1 MTPPDRPIA
10 KRSHMLMGETALS
23 ARFARGLTALVLA
36 TSLLWPIAAAQAA
49 IIYVSNDGELRNAIS
64 NANNNDTI
72 TFTSNITLSS
82 NLPAVTKSLTFAGGN
97 FTLSGANKY
106 QGLDVQ
112 AGTVVVRSITI
123 SNALALGGN
132 GGNGVGHGG
141 RGIDRSQ
148 VGDGGGGGGGGAGMG
163 GALYIGKNALVII
176 SNVNLLNNAAQ
187 GGRGGASRPAPNSV
201 SGGGGGGRNGG
212 NGGDGGTYSGSGG
225 DAHGNGGGGDG
236 GGSWLFSRSQGRDGG
251 YGGGGGGSVGD
262 SVGGAGG
269 FGGGGGGTYRFDVG
283 GGAGGFLGGMGVGD
297 AENYSGQ
304 GGGGG
309 GGGAGLGGALFVEPG
324 GNLTIVGDINI
335 SGNQVRGGYP
345 ISAPFDGSTGG
356 AAGSGIFLAGNGSL
370 NVQPNTGQTQTIN
383 DAIVDQT
390 GVGGTGVNAGSW
402 ALIKKGAGTL
412 ILTGRNLYSGG
423 TSVLGGVLQG
433 DAISI
438 HGDVV
443 NNASVVFDMRL
454 ALDRSDNIYAGNMS
468 GTGSVT
474 VVGPDLLIFTG
485 TNSYSGGTTVLNEQL
500 IGTSRSLQG
509 NILNNSK
516 VVFSQDYDGTY
527 SGELTGTGKLI
538 KEGTGRLSMTGR
550 NVAGGGTTINAGT
563 LAVNGTLVTPTVVVN
578 EGGNLAGAKNVEG
591 AVELRGGKV
600 GPGNSI
606 GTLHISGDLTME
618 PESDYTVQINGSASD
633 RIEVGGSATIL
644 SSSFEI
650 QHDDT
655 APSPV
660 LPGITYTI
668 LTTQGGLTVQ
678 SPTVAIADFPFLN
691 FALSEDGFNG
701 YLTTSRSSDR
711 FAEVA
716 STPNEVAIANVLDG
730 IGSGAAW
737 EQVVGASEAQARSAF
752 ASLGGASFHAS
763 VLSVLSNQS
772 HFLRDAVINRLADA
786 NAGQIQIID
795 GLSAPGD
802 PAAPAM
808 SAPVYAMWGQVLG
821 SLGTFDGNSNAPRVT
836 DTIGGLITGVDVSV
850 AETWRFGIAGGYSYT
865 SFDAS
870 DIAASGS
877 SDSYHVA
884 LYGGWHSEGWS
895 VRGGAAYSWN
905 DVDTSRQVTVVG
917 IGGAQQ
923 GGYDLGT
930 TQVFAEGAYKFFH
943 GTSTFEPFANLAY
956 VLVDGDVSETGQF
969 ATSGSAH
976 MDTTYTTLGLRAS
989 TVLMERLTAH
999 GALGWRHAFGDVTP
1013 EVSLAFNTG
1022 GPAFGLT
1029 GAPIA
1034 VNALV
1039 AELGVDYAL
1048 SADATL
1054 SITYSGQYGA
1064 DAYENSAQASLTWR
1078 F

>member
-1 MTPPDRPIA
+1 MTRPDRSIA
-10 KRSHMLMGETALS
+10 TRSLMLMGETALS
-23 ARFARGLTALVLA
+23 AGFARGLPALVFA
-36 TSLLWPIAAAQAA
+36 TSLLWQIGAAQAA
-49 IIYVSNDGELRNAIS
+49 TIYVSNDGELRNAIN
-64 NANNNDTI
+64 NANKNDII

-82 NLPAVTKSLTFAGGN
+82 NLPAVTKNLTFAGGN

-132 GGNGVGHGG
+132 GGNGLGNGEP
-141 RGIDRSQ
+141 GIDGSYTA
-148 VGDGGGGGGGGAGMG
+148 GGAGMG
-163 GALYIGKNALVII
+163 GALYIAKNALVII

-187 GGRGGASRPAPNSV
+187 GGSGGASRPGTYHGSA
-201 SGGGGGGRNGG
+201 GGGGGRNGA

-225 DAHGNGGGGDG
+225 DAHGDGGGGDG
-236 GGSWLFSRSQGRDGG
+236 GGSWLFSRTQGRDGG
-251 YGGGGGGSVGD
+251 YGGGGGGSTGR
-262 SVGGAGG
+262 SIGGAGG
-269 FGGGGGGTYRFDVG
+269 FGGGGGGTFRFDLG

-297 AENYSGQ
+297 ALNYGGQ

-324 GNLTIVGDINI
+324 GGLAIVGAINI
-335 SGNQVRGGYP
+335 SGNQVRGGRP
-345 ISAPFDGSTGG
+345 TAAPLEGSMGG

-370 NVQPNTGQTQTIN
+370 NLQPAVGQTQTIN

-402 ALIKKGAGTL
+402 ALIKKGVGTL

-423 TSVLGGVLQG
+423 TSVPGGVLQG
-433 DAISI
+433 DAVSI
-438 HGDVV
+438 RGDVV
-443 NNASVVFDMRL
+443 NNASVVFDVRRQ
-454 ALDRSDNIYAGNMS
+454 LDQADETYAGNMS

-474 VVGPDLLIFTG
+474 IVGRGPIVFTG
-485 TNSYSGGTTVLNEQL
+485 TNSYSGGTTVLNQQL

-509 NILNNSK
+509 NILNNSS
-516 VVFSQDYDGTY
+516 VMFSQDYDGTY
-527 SGELTGTGKLI
+527 SGELTGTGELI
-538 KEGTGRLSMTGR
+538 KDGTGRLSMTGR
-550 NVAGGGTTINAGT
+550 NVVGGGTTINAGT
-563 LAVNGTLVTPTVVVN
+563 LAVNGTFVTPKVVVN
-578 EGGNLAGAKNVEG
+578 EGGNLAGAKNVQGE
-591 AVELRGGKV
+591 VELRGGKI
-600 GPGNSI
+600 GAGISI
-606 GTLHISGDLTME
+606 GTLHISGNLTME

-660 LPGITYTI
+660 LPGLTYTI

-678 SPTVAIADFPFLN
+678 SPTVAMADFPFLN
-691 FALSEDGFNG
+691 FTLSEDGLNG
-701 YLTTSRSSDR
+701 YLTTSRSSER
-711 FAEVA
+711 FAELA
-716 STPNEVAIANVLDG
+716 ATPNEAAVANVLDG

-786 NAGQIQIID
+786 NAGQSQVVD
-795 GLSAPGD
+795 GLSAAGD

-808 SAPVYAMWGQVLG
+808 SAPVYAVWGQVLG
-821 SLGTFDGNSNAPRVT
+821 SWGTFDGNSNAARVT
-836 DTIGGLITGVDVSV
+836 DQIGGLITGVDVSV
-850 AETWRFGIAGGYSYT
+850 ADTWRFGIAGGYSYT

-905 DVDTSRQVTVVG
+905 DIDTSRQVAVVG
-917 IGGAQQ
+917 IGGAQD

-930 TQVFAEGAYKFFH
+930 TQVFAEGAYEFLH
-943 GTSTFEPFANLAY
+943 GTSTFEPFANVAY

-969 ATSGSAH
+969 ATSGSAQ

-989 TVLMERLTAH
+989 TVLMERLTAR
-999 GALGWRHAFGDVTP
+999 GTLGWRHAFGDVTP

-1034 VNALV
+1034 VDALV

-1048 SADATL
+1048 SANATL
-1054 SITYSGQYGA
+1054 SVTYSGQYGS